1 MRTARPLLLALL
13 LLLLLSQFTAVL
25 FAHAEFE
32 SATPA
37 PGSVVSNPIGSIRVV
52 FSEPIG
58 PESQIVVFNS
68 QFQTIPNLTSQ
79 VDPDQPHHLIGNIS
93 QEVAT
98 GTYTLQ
104 WTAVSVDGHL
114 ISGSYNFR
122 VATVP
127 FAINPQ
133 QLLLVGLT
141 LAVLLFFTQRWR
153 KANRPQ
159 PIGFP

>member
-1 MRTARPLLLALL
+1 MRQPLSRLLLGILL
-13 LLLLLSQFTAVL
+13 WLLFPLTAVL
-25 FAHAEFE
+25 YAHAEFQ

-37 PGSVVSNPIGSIRVV
+37 PGSVVRNPIGPIRLI

-58 PESQIVVFNS
+58 QESEIVLFN
-68 QFQTIPNLTSQ
+68 QNFQMVPNVISQ
-79 VDPDQPHHLIGNIS
+79 VDPADPHRLIGS
-93 QEVAT
+93 VAQAVET
-98 GTYTLQ
+98 GSYTLQ

-127 FAINPQ
+127 FSIDPQ
-133 QLLLVGLT
+133 QLLLGVLT
-141 LAVLLFFTQRWR
+141 VAFLLFFVYRWR

-159 PIGFP
+159 PFGFP